1 MNSIRRQSRGLQ
13 TRLPGFTLIELL
25 IVVAI
30 IGILA
35 SLAAPSF
42 RELILS
48 QRVKSMAT
56 GLNSSLTRARS
67 EAIKRNKDVTLSPVT
82 AGSWQDVWLIADPDN
97 AGTYIETLPAFPGL
111 MATGPASVTYRASGR
126 IQGNTAPAFSISA
139 GGSSAQRCISVDLS
153 GRPYAKAAAC

>member
-1 MNSIRRQSRGLQ
+1 MR
-13 TRLPGFTLIELL
+13 GFTLIELL

-82 AGSWQDVWLIADPDN
+82 AGSWQDGWQIADPDN
-97 AGTYIETLPAFPGL
+97 AGTYLETLPAFPGL
-111 MATGPASVTYRASGR
+111 TAAGPASVTYGVSGR
-126 IQGNTAPAFSISA
+126 IQGNTPPAFNVSA
-139 GGSSAQRCISVDLS
+139 AGSSTQRCISVDLS
-153 GRPYAKAAAC
+153 GRPYSKGAAC